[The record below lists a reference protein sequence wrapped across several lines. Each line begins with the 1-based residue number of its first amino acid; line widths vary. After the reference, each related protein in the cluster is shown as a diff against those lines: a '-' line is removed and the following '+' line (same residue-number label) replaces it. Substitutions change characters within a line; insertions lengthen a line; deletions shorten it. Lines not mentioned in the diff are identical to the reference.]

1 MLWIIAG
8 VACLTLILGVGF
20 LLLAREERAPASA
33 PSDAPAPDT
42 TAPAR
47 AGAGGRRRA
56 SSGPLADEDPG
67 GTTLGEI
74 PPASGIPIAR
84 TASEELDVDML
95 SQEMWLED
103 DEPSGPVPRILV
115 NAWGS
120 THTGRK
126 REHNEDAYLIL
137 GGHEVYAIAD
147 GMGGYAAGEVAA
159 AIAVETLREAFETG
173 DVGELDP
180 AAPRRGA
187 ELMAAIQRSNARIRE
202 EAATDPNKA
211 GMGTTVVTARF
222 SPGRKRV
229 YVAHVGDSRCY
240 RVRGD
245 EMQQLTVD
253 HTLGN
258 LGITGKAA
266 HKLSRAV
273 GTFERVEVD
282 LTIDEPQPGDHYLLC
297 SDGLYKMVPE
307 AMILEVVSRSRST
320 EETVAELVE
329 LANERGGRDNVT
341 VVLVRIDEPDVE
353 PDQSGEHRLG

>member
-8 VACLTLILGVGF
+8 IACVTLILGVGF
-20 LLLAREERAPASA
+20 LLLAREEAEPASA
-33 PSDAPAPDT
+33 PPL
-42 TAPAR
+42 AR
-47 AGAGGRRRA
+47 ASVPTPEVRRRA
-56 SSGPLADEDPG
+56 STGPINEDPD

-74 PPASGIPIAR
+74 PPASGIPIHP
-84 TASEELDVDML
+84 TASEEFDVEVM
-95 SQEMWLED
+95 SQEMWLDD
-103 DEPSGPVPRILV
+103 DEPSGPVPRIVV
-115 NAWGS
+115 NAAGS
-120 THTGRK
+120 SHTGRK

-137 GGHEVYAIAD
+137 AGHEVYAIAD

-159 AIAVETLREAFETG
+159 AIAVETLREAFESG
-173 DVGELDP
+173 DMGELDP
-180 AAPRRGA
+180 GAPRRGA
-187 ELMAAIQRSNARIRE
+187 ELMAAIQRSNSRIRE

-229 YVAHVGDSRCY
+229 YIAHVGDSRCY

-245 EMQQLTVD
+245 EMQQLTID

-307 AMILEVVSRSRST
+307 TMILDIVSRSESPAQ
-320 EETVAELVE
+320 TVAELVAI
-329 LANERGGRDNVT
+329 ANERGGRDNVT

-353 PDQSGEHRLG
+353 PDQSGEHRLM